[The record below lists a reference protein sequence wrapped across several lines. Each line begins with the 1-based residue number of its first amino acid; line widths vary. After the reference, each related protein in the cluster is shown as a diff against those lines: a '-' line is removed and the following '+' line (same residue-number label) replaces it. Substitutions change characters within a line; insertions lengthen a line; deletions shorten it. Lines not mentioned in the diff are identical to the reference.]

1 MTILE
6 VAYICLLDYC
16 LEIALDVEKNGN
28 GDSNKFYTL
37 WCVMVSCFG
46 LWATLNFVCYS
57 VWQVK
62 FFIISHKVKALMDQ
76 IPDKNLE
83 MKSNVMFYSL
93 LVLSV
98 VSGIIITTSYILLYP
113 MNWGIR
119 FL

>member
-1 MTILE
+1 
-6 VAYICLLDYC
+6 
-16 LEIALDVEKNGN
+16 
-28 GDSNKFYTL
+28 
-37 WCVMVSCFG
+37 
-46 LWATLNFVCYS
+46 
-57 VWQVK
+57 
-62 FFIISHKVKALMDQ
+62 MDQ